1 VLQADG
7 FVPDWPLCYNRPEC
21 AATSVS
27 APSGLGLKEAPAVIT
42 TTVHSIRVSL
52 MSHHRVVLL
61 KDSQAERYLPI
72 WVGPFEADAIA
83 MALQHVEPPR
93 PMTHD
98 LLRNVITELG
108 ASVSHV
114 LINAL
119 ADNTFHARIVLDIA
133 GRHSEVDSRPSDGI
147 ALAVRCG
154 APIYVEQ
161 DVMDQASIVVS
172 PELEHVTPDEE
183 QRLSAFRDFVNTLD
197 LEEPKDS

>member
-1 VLQADG
+1 M
-7 FVPDWPLCYNRPEC
+7 
-21 AATSVS
+21 
-27 APSGLGLKEAPAVIT
+27 IT

-61 KDSQAERYLPI
+61 KDSHAERYLPI

-83 MALQHVEPPR
+83 MALQHVEAPR

-98 LLRNVITELG
+98 LLRNVIVDLG

-119 ADNTFHARIVLDIA
+119 ADNTFHARIVMDIA
-133 GRHSEVDSRPSDGI
+133 GRHAEVDSRPSDGM

-154 APIYVEQ
+154 APIYVEPV
-161 DVMDQASIVVS
+161 VMDQASIVVS
-172 PELEHVTPDEE
+172 PELGCVTPEE
-183 QRLSAFRDFVNTLD
+183 EHRLSAFRDFVNTLD
-197 LEEPKDS
+197 LEGPKDS